1 MSFGPPPS
9 PYTESARAAESRRK
23 RRGLLAL
30 AATATAL
37 AVLLAGIW
45 ALSYDGTGSPSGRS
59 PAAAGR
65 SPDDVRE
72 TIERRP
78 PTPEGVIAVQRR
90 AAGIEAGRNIEATGT
105 WATGR
110 TFAKTLGNSVTGYRI
125 STNRQA
131 WKLTFPGGV
140 CAATPHVTVDGRTAV
155 AFSSE
160 PTRTDP
166 SGGTM
171 SGPCDR
177 IAMFDI
183 DTGKRL
189 WHVEL
194 PEERLV
200 PARVTMTRGKVVAA
214 WEDGSA
220 AYAMADGKRLWSHT
234 AGSACGDSGYSGGRA
249 LVRVVKCGNRDNRRF
264 RVEGTNP
271 ETGKP
276 LWTYAV
282 APGVQDVRLVSSS
295 PVVIA
300 VAAGDLVITD
310 LISLSDRGEFRAT
323 VPVPVQ
329 TYVTKCGDGIDV
341 TGPIETCDAVV
352 VDERQLYVAT
362 QARGTGTA
370 SAHGQVANE
379 IVAFDLGTGKS
390 VRKFDARAGRPMYPV
405 RMSGGRLIA
414 VRESSSAYTP
424 SAAVSIDPRSG
435 KETLL
440 LLFGTV
446 DMLPFEYLDVRYEHG
461 RVFFAARGI
470 AGPVSEDGEGDGP
483 WLADGFESGD

>member
-9 PYTESARAAESRRK
+9 VYTESTLAAESRRK
-23 RRGLLAL
+23 RRRLLAL
-30 AATATAL
+30 GATTTAL
-37 AVLLAGIW
+37 ALLFAGIW
-45 ALSYDGTGSPSGRS
+45 VMSYDGTGDGRS
-59 PAAAGR
+59 PAAASR
-65 SPDDVRE
+65 APDDIRE
-72 TIERRP
+72 TTERRP
-78 PTPEGVIAVQRR
+78 TTPEGVIAIQRR
-90 AAGIEAGRNIEATGT
+90 AEGIEAGQNIKATGT

-110 TFAKTLGNSVTGYRI
+110 TFAKTVGNRITGYRI

-131 WKLTFPGGV
+131 WKLTFPGSV
-140 CAATPHVTVDGRTAV
+140 CAATPHTTVDGRTAV

-194 PEERLV
+194 PEKRLV

-214 WEDGSA
+214 WGDGSA
-220 AYAMADGKRLWSHT
+220 AYAMTNGKRLWSHT
-234 AGSACGDSGYSGGRA
+234 AGSVCGDSGYSGGKA
-249 LVRVVKCGNRDNRRF
+249 LVRVVKCGNADNRRF
-264 RVEGTNP
+264 RVEGTDP
-271 ETGKP
+271 GTGKP

-282 APGVQDVRLVSSS
+282 APGVQDVRLISSS

-310 LISLSDRGEFRAT
+310 LISLGDQGEFRAT
-323 VPVPVQ
+323 VSVPVQ

-352 VDERQLYVAT
+352 VDERKLYVAT
-362 QARGTGTA
+362 QARDSGTV

-379 IVAFDLGTGKS
+379 IVAFDLATGKS
-390 VRKFDARAGRPMYPV
+390 VGKFDARVGRPMYPV
-405 RMSGGRLIA
+405 RMSGDRLIA
-414 VRESSSAYTP
+414 VRESTSAHTP

-440 LLFGTV
+440 LLYGTV
-446 DMLPFEYLDVRYEHG
+446 GMLPFEYLDVRYEHG
-461 RVFFAARGI
+461 RVFFAATSL
-470 AGPVSEDGEGDGP
+470 AGPVSEDDEGEGL
-483 WLADGFESGD
+483 WLADGFETGG

>member
-9 PYTESARAAESRRK
+9 VFTESTLAAEKRRK
-23 RRGLLAL
+23 RRRMLVLG
-30 AATATAL
+30 ATTTAL

-45 ALSYDGTGSPSGRS
+45 ALSYDNTDTPSGRS
-59 PAAAGR
+59 PAAA
-65 SPDDVRE
+65 SQAPDDIRE

-78 PTPEGVIAVQRR
+78 ATPEAVSAVARR
-90 AAGIEAGRNIEATGT
+90 AEGVKAGQNIAATGT
-105 WATGR
+105 WATAK
-110 TFAKTLGNSVTGYRI
+110 TFAKTLGNSITGYRI

-131 WKLTFPGGV
+131 WKLAFPGSV

-166 SGGTM
+166 SGGTV

-194 PEERLV
+194 PEKRLV
-200 PARVTMTRGKVVAA
+200 PARVTMTRGKVIAA

-220 AYAMADGKRLWSHT
+220 AYAMAGGKLLWSHT
-234 AGSACGDSGYSGGRA
+234 PGPACGDSGYAGGEA
-249 LVRVVKCGNRDNRRF
+249 LVRVVKCGDADNRRF

-276 LWTYAV
+276 LWTYTV
-282 APGVQDVRLVSSS
+282 TPGVQDVRLVSSS

-310 LISLSDRGEFRAT
+310 LISLSDQGKFRAT
-323 VPVPVQ
+323 ISVPVQ

-341 TGPIETCDAVV
+341 TGPIETCEAVV
-352 VDERQLYVAT
+352 ADERQLYVAT
-362 QARGTGTA
+362 QARDTGTV
-370 SAHGQVANE
+370 SAHGQVADE
-379 IVAFDLGTGKS
+379 IVAFDLATGKS
-390 VRKFDARAGRPMYPV
+390 LRKFDAKIGRPMYPV
-405 RMSGGRLIA
+405 RMSGDLLIA
-414 VRESSSAYTP
+414 ARESSSPHTP
-424 SAAVSIDPRSG
+424 SAAVSIDPSSG

-440 LLFGTV
+440 LLYGTV
-446 DMLPFEYLDVRYEHG
+446 GMLPFEYLDVRYEHG
-461 RVFFAARGI
+461 RIFFAATSL
-470 AGPVSEDGEGDGP
+470 AGPVSKDDEGEGL
-483 WLADGFESGD
+483 WLADGFETGG